1 MPNTIL
7 IVDDDSQLADNIR
20 LYLERYDWETH
31 VEYSAEAGLKKLKT
45 LHPDILL
52 IDHMM
57 LGMMGLGL
65 IKAVQEIDPQ
75 IKIVML
81 TGEGSLQV
89 AVDAMKAGASD
100 YLAKPASLAA

>member
-1 MPNTIL
+1 MPNTVL

-52 IDHMM
+52 T
-57 LGMMGLGL
+57 
-65 IKAVQEIDPQ
+65 EIGRAH
-75 IKIVML
+75 V
-81 TGEGSLQV
+81 
-89 AVDAMKAGASD
+89 
-100 YLAKPASLAA
+100 